1 MRELDIGMSHST
13 VVVCLDKPG
22 QGGACHHYGIYA
34 KISIN
39 GIDEHPYCS
48 IKFQNGPIKNHG
60 VNGCQNE
67 DLLAIVIDRLR
78 GFQTGKFSCR
88 ENAIALTKLEE
99 SLMWLNKRTRDRIK
113 RGVEGKNI
121 K

>member
-1 MRELDIGMSHST
+1 MNERELNIGIKSKT
-13 VVVCLDKPG
+13 IVVCVDDPG
-22 QGGACHHYGIYA
+22 PGGACHEYYIRMPNSEMSAIGI
-34 KISIN
+34 S
-39 GIDEHPYCS
+39 
-48 IKFQNGPIKNHG
+48 FQMGPIEEEG
-60 VNGCQNE
+60 AYGCQNE